1 MSVRRLEVVG
11 EFHKYVSLRIRE
23 LFKQL
28 DNNRSSSFR
37 DILINLEYSQMIVK
51 ELLQRAKKYQARDIE
66 AKKKKG
72 ENK

>member
-11 EFHKYVSLRIRE
+11 EFHKYVSSRIRE
-23 LFKQL
+23 LFKEL
-28 DNNRSSSFR
+28 DNNRTSSFK
-37 DILINLEYSQMIVK
+37 DILINLEFSQMIVK